1 MIRQSGKQLGVAQ
14 LGSALEWGSRGRKF
28 KSSHPDHAGTQ
39 LKAVFFACRVR
50 SRYFCVTLARACT
63 AVVTQLLPHP
73 SALPR
78 RCECPF
84 PRIYVRFRLLSLFRR
99 PAPYKSSHPDHAGTQ
114 LKAVFFACSV
124 RRRYFCVTL
133 APLARQSSRPLIH
146 NVPRYRGGAN
156 ARVHAYSPANACTP
170 SSVA

>member
-50 SRYFCVTLARACT
+50 RRYFCVTLARAYK

-78 RCECPF
+78 RCECPC
-84 PRIYVRFRLLSLFRR
+84 PRIYFCFRLLSLFRR
-99 PAPYKSSHPDHAGTQ
+99 LAPYKSSHPDRVVADF
-114 LKAVFFACSV
+114 ARPRRFFITAHSHRALLLFRAKSRFSSFV
-124 RRRYFCVTL
+124 RICRD
-133 APLARQSSRPLIH
+133 H
-146 NVPRYRGGAN
+146 
-156 ARVHAYSPANACTP
+156 
-170 SSVA
+170 SVAATTDFARFRLRRF